1 METVMKNI
9 FAISLAAAIL
19 GTLGLRSARAS
30 SAPLTASN
38 ARAEVVIL
46 PEPLRRGGELIMKI
60 VALNRTQHVQAFG
73 PDDIRIATARGT
85 TVPLM
90 SLAALLAQTRGRA
103 GASGGTHSYEIASS
117 GGPTVTYNR
126 SGQPNLQNFAGG
138 DTEDTQIASR
148 RRLSG
153 LERRALQ
160 RQRASLKAAIL
171 QPMRIAPGQV
181 HGGEVVTRAVRFGRH
196 EPHFVHVDVEFAGAR
211 YTFTIQARRAR

>member
-1 METVMKNI
+1 MKNI

-46 PEPLRRGGELIMKI
+46 PEPLGPGGELIMKI
-60 VALNRTQHVQAFG
+60 VALNRTHHTQAFG
-73 PDDIRIATARGT
+73 PADIRITTARGT
-85 TVPLM
+85 AVPLM
-90 SLAALLAQTRGRA
+90 SLAALLAQTRGPA
-103 GASGGTHSYEIASS
+103 GASGGPHSYEIASS

-138 DTEDTQIASR
+138 DTEDTQIAAH

-153 LERRALQ
+153 SQRRALL
-160 RQRASLKAAIL
+160 RQRANLKAAIL

-181 HGGEVVTRAVRFGRH
+181 HGGEVVTRPVRFGRH
-196 EPHFVHVDVEFAGAR
+196 EPHALHVEVAFAGAR
-211 YTFTIQARRAR
+211 YAFTIPARRAR